1 MKGHVPVMLEE
12 SLNFFKS
19 KKLRIF
25 FDGTL
30 GAGGFAKALLLDHP
44 EIETY
49 FGCDRDEK
57 ALAMAEQ
64 TLRSIGK
71 KVIFIHGNF
80 RDLDA
85 FLTDKR
91 VDQVDGFFFDFGVS
105 SMQLDEED
113 RGFSFNKE
121 GPLDMRMDQTQ
132 GLSAKEIVNHYS
144 EDELRKI
151 FKEFG
156 EEPQAKRAAFAI
168 VKARRKKKIET
179 TRELSEIIT
188 TSIYKIRKKL
198 HPATLIFQA
207 LRIFVN
213 QELESISEGVK
224 KAIQKLSSG
233 GRIGA
238 LSFHRLEDRIVK
250 NIFREASRPLKNIR
264 GMKEHV
270 KLPSLKLLTKSP
282 LTPSHKESLRNRRS
296 TSAKLRFAEKL

>member
-1 MKGHVPVMLEE
+1 MKHVPVMLEE
-12 SLNFFKS
+12 SLEFFKS
-19 KKLRIF
+19 KKMKTF

-49 FGCDRDEK
+49 FGCDRDKK
-57 ALAMAEQ
+57 ALEIAREK
-64 TLRSIGK
+64 LEYLGK

-85 FLTDKR
+85 FLKNKG

-105 SMQLDEED
+105 SMQLDEEN
-113 RGFSFNKE
+113 RGFSFNRK
-121 GPLDMRMDQTQ
+121 GPLDMRMDQKQ
-132 GLSAKEIVNHYS
+132 KLSASDVVNHYS
-144 EDELRKI
+144 EKELRKI

-156 EEPQAKRAAFAI
+156 EEPQSKRAASAI
-168 VKARRKKKIET
+168 VKARKKKYIET
-179 TRELSEIIT
+179 TKELSDIIT
-188 TSIYKIRKKL
+188 ASIHKIRKKL

-213 QELESISEGVK
+213 RELESITEGVK
-224 KAIQKLSSG
+224 KAIQKLSYG

-250 NIFREASRPLKNIR
+250 NIFREASRPLKKIE
-264 GMKEHV
+264 GIQEIV
-270 KLPSLKLLTKSP
+270 TLPSLKLLTKSP
-282 LTPSHKESLRNRRS
+282 LTPSRKEGFRNRRS